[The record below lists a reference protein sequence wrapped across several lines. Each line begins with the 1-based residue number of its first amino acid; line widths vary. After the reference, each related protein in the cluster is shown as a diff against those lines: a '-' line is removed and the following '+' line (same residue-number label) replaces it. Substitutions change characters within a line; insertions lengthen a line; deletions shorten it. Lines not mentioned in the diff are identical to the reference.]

1 MSYKGMNYGQLQLEG
16 DSKKL
21 IMTHRNHPLFS
32 LNYEAINNSTINK
45 NDIIIETTADD
56 LGNEDCLCEI
66 RLHVEEPKEEKEEQ
80 E

>member
-21 IMTHRNHPLFS
+21 IVTHRNHPLFS

-66 RLHVEEPKEEKEEQ
+66 RLHV
-80 E
+80 